1 MTATPIQPRSSASR
15 QPPPR
20 DYDALGGLCAVLL
33 PGLGHFLRGERS
45 RGIYAFI
52 GIMGMFVGG
61 LFIGGIDVV
70 DRREDRVWFIG
81 QALIGPIAFGVDW
94 VHQNQFKAFEPLDG
108 PRGTPR
114 FRSGYPGESRQ
125 FNQST
130 GRWEWVPAIG
140 ARPPNTTAVT
150 TIKDIG
156 TLYCTLAGMLN
167 LIIILDALMPGR
179 IAPTRTDPKPD
190 PKPKAATPTEE
201 GGAA

>member
-1 MTATPIQPRSSASR
+1 MTSTPIRPRPAAPT
-15 QPPPR
+15 QTPAR
-20 DYDALGGLCAVLL
+20 DYDALGGVLAILL
-33 PGLGHFLRGERS
+33 PGLGHFARGERS

-114 FRSGYPGESRQ
+114 YRSGYPNESRV
-125 FNQST
+125 FNQQNN
-130 GRWEWVPAIG
+130 RWEWVPAIG

-179 IAPTRTDPKPD
+179 IAPAPSGSPTPASPK
-190 PKPKAATPTEE
+190 KTAAAAE
-201 GGAA
+201 GDA